1 MSEAPTPA
9 LGGIHRSER
18 MPIVALL
25 GLSLALLLAGI
36 FRPFTRVTKLWF
48 FDSDVSVYRGLI
60 TLFQEREI
68 FLFGI
73 LIVFT
78 VIFPFV
84 KIIALLVLWLSPG
97 LDAQQMSRVHGFVA
111 HLSKWSMLDVFIVA
125 VLVVLIRAGGLATIK
140 AQDGLLLFCA
150 SVVLTQIAS
159 EWTGRIAKRTFASP
173 APG

>member
-1 MSEAPTPA
+1 MSADPNPS
-9 LGGIHRSER
+9 LGGIHRGER
-18 MPIVALL
+18 LPIVAMLV
-25 GLSLALLLAGI
+25 LSLALLLAGL
-36 FRPFTRVTKLWF
+36 FRPFTRVTKLWV

-73 LIVFT
+73 LVVFT
-78 VIFPFV
+78 VIFPLV
-84 KIIALLVLWLSPG
+84 KIIALLGLWLAPG
-97 LDAQQMSRVHGFVA
+97 LEARQMSRVHGFIA

-159 EWTGRIAKRTFASP
+159 EWTGRIAKRTFA
-173 APG
+173 AAA